1 MAIPT
6 TTVRGGLYNPANSAA
21 TTRAEAYVSPYIRAG
36 WENWK
41 LSLAEAQAAAESE
54 DSAYKSRLAYY
65 KMLQEAK
72 SDLQAQLARLQET
85 SYKNG
90 ADVDKENFSTETK
103 IAIENA
109 GADNTAKRTTVEQA
123 GLGDRAELNADV
135 TVFGTKSRLVGDR
148 LLADAQRENQPPV
161 LDSNAEAL
169 VATWNGKYKPGS
181 SPTALKETLDGYV
194 RDVDARGVSPE
205 DRNKGL
211 EVLFRKLSEAT
222 PPGAAKDA
230 ALDNVA
236 LDTTLYDNIQKGALG
251 NKKSSGFVTGPP
263 PAAPGT
269 NLPSRSYSPTMVAK
283 PDPLV
288 AKPADTSDLEA
299 KLAAL
304 DAKLKAIDVSAPE
317 RKSLIEE
324 ARAVY
329 SKNFRGFPGATKAQP
344 KPVATP
350 TPDRL
355 QATKIE
361 AAKKAKTLIDAWNL
375 DIADPLNLERKT
387 KVFKE
392 FEDSE
397 IKNTVDRLF
406 DSKTPKTEAG
416 VIEKQIQS
424 QFENTGQLADAMAY
438 YIYRVKTT
446 RPVAAAPNVPEVK
459 AITVN
464 PPNLNTPY

>member
-1 MAIPT
+1 MALPV
-6 TTVRGGLYNPANSAA
+6 TVRGGLYNPANSVPM
-21 TTRAEAYVSPYIRAG
+21 TRAEAYVSPYIRAG

-41 LSLAEAQAAAESE
+41 LSLAEAQASAESE

-65 KMLQEAK
+65 KLLTEAK

-90 ADVDKENFSTETK
+90 ADVDKENFSAETK
-103 IAIENA
+103 MAIENA
-109 GADNTAKRTTVEQA
+109 DADNTAKRTTVEQA
-123 GLGDRAELNADV
+123 GLSDRAELNADV
-135 TVFGTKSRLVGDR
+135 AIFGTKSRLEGDR
-148 LLADAQRENQPPV
+148 LLADAQKYNSASNLNP
-161 LDSNAEAL
+161 DSERDMKAASDGYLPNVPGNYRATLLAYKTAAMNRPGAQIEDVRKEMDAL
-169 VATWNGKYKPGS
+169 S
-181 SPTALKETLDGYV
+181 RTLDAKTN
-194 RDVDARGVSPE
+194 DPAT
-205 DRNKGL
+205 
-211 EVLFRKLSEAT
+211 LS
-222 PPGAAKDA
+222 AAKDA
-230 ALDNVA
+230 VA
-236 LDTTLYDNIQKGALG
+236 MDAVLAQDLQSGALG
-251 NKKSSGFVTGPP
+251 NKKSQPPGSTAPP
-263 PAAPGT
+263 PAPGT
-269 NLPSRSYSPTMVAK
+269 SLPTRSYTATHVTAPE
-283 PDPLV
+283 PLV

-397 IKNTVDRLF
+397 IKNTVDRLY
-406 DSKTPKTEAG
+406 DSKTDKTGDG

-424 QFENTGQLADAMAY
+424 QFEASGKLADAMAY
-438 YIYRVKTT
+438 YIYRVKTS
-446 RPVAAAPNVPEVK
+446 RP
-459 AITVN
+459 
-464 PPNLNTPY
+464 TPAGTGGP